1 MAGAH
6 PLLVLALCNRRLTT
20 VGTLGHRKKGEFMR
34 HIKCLKTGIAAL
46 LAIAGALA
54 AGPVAAEEVD
64 MWDGQW
70 HFNATIYGWLPF
82 MYSTVQLP
90 PVAGGGNP
98 TIETQPSQYL
108 KYLQMAVLTQATV
121 QKGDWGLWTDFLY
134 MNLEASPSHTK
145 QIGLPGGD
153 PLLAVNV
160 DIRAG
165 MRMTA
170 WTLAPAYTVI
180 HNDVGTLDVLAGLRY
195 SSARASITYQLT
207 APPTALNRGG
217 GVWPSADST
226 DGIIGLKGT
235 IRLSKSGKWFMPYEA
250 DVGAGNENWQWN
262 AFLGAGY
269 HFHWGDVS
277 LVMRNLTYQR
287 SGDVPLEKVRMTGP
301 LIGATFR
308 W

>member
-6 PLLVLALCNRRLTT
+6 PLLVLALCNRRLTR

-54 AGPVAAEEVD
+54 AGPVASEEVD

-134 MNLEASPSHTK
+134 MNLQASPSRIK

-160 DIRAG
+160 DFRAD
-165 MRMTA
+165 MRMA
-170 WTLAPAYTVI
+170 AFTLAPTYTVI

-195 SSARASITYQLT
+195 SSARLAFSYQIT

-217 GVWPSADST
+217 GFWPTADST
-226 DGIIGLKGT
+226 DGIVGLKGT
-235 IRLSKSGKWFMPYEA
+235 VRLSKNGKWFMPYEA